1 LTGGIGRHG
10 EFIHVLSGLGAI
22 DRSLRL
28 VVAGDIIVS
37 KTEQHV
43 RINDSNLVPPQ
54 QHTGNRIACQYL
66 PRREKMESGRVSCGA
81 GMQL

>member
-1 LTGGIGRHG
+1 MANLSMYS
-10 EFIHVLSGLGAI
+10 SGLV
-22 DRSLRL
+22 RL
-28 VVAGDIIVS
+28 TARYAWWSRGDTIVS

-43 RINDSNLVPPQ
+43 RINDSNLAPLQ

-66 PRREKMESGRVSCGA
+66 PRREKMESRRVCWRA